1 MSKGKHRDE
10 HKDNNITNS
19 GEELGK
25 KNKIREGG
33 ANVFFFLKF
42 QVWNVTKGNCKKKK

>member
-25 KNKIREGG
+25 KKIKLGREEPT
-33 ANVFFFLKF
+33 FFFFEISSLKRDEG
-42 QVWNVTKGNCKKKK
+42 KL